1 MMKIRPYLLV
11 SISYISLCSLAQAD
25 ISAVE
30 NEFIFTHTSN
40 THLASQPQLLSSSN
54 LPQTQSE
61 HRDLSAPISLAVT
74 DGPTASVASVCFI
87 TDAGNCGGNDFGN
100 SPDGGSSGG
109 SSSGGSSSSGGDACA
124 PNDAWCL
131 DNQKRCSMEGYNQ
144 TSCNSVST
152 PTHFCPY
159 DNRFFEKCVCKPNLI
174 DCPAGQIGV
183 GESCDGKYASC
194 QCDPKLVSCS
204 SVQVGVGA
212 TCGGKYESCTCKPNL
227 QTCTKPYYGVGE
239 SCGGKY
245 ASCQLDNARA
255 CRESGY
261 TQTGSCNSVQTINK
275 KCPYDPTYFDKCVCR
290 GDLQKCAS
298 PLQGV
303 GTACGGKYKSCK
315 CPTKYKVCDCGKA
328 AGASSCTWNG
338 VTKYTSCKAC
348 CDDTCPSGT
357 SKTYKGAYAGTTE
370 CGSKCY
376 KCNCPYG
383 TGPNFSGSPA
393 GSSECGTC
401 YRCSNTCSQGS
412 LYPRCNYKDTKKKVA
427 TTECGNACYECVH
440 NPDCDVRG
448 TSCRKP
454 YECNYN
460 SCNICESCSYN
471 YDCDVKGTTCSGN
484 YECNYNSCNIC
495 ESCSYNYDCDATD
508 KSCDYG
514 CAETNSCGKCVECKP
529 KPVTYS
535 ATYSGTSY
543 CQGGG
548 NWTGGP
554 VGEFC
559 SVSVSC
565 SNGYSESTSHI
576 VDSHQTMD
584 ECTPHDC
591 SIHDVSPTTSFHP
604 SRCGM

>member
-54 LPQTQSE
+54 LPQTQFEQRASF
-61 HRDLSAPISLAVT
+61 APISLAVT
-74 DGPTASVASVCFI
+74 EGGKLPQLASVCFI

-131 DNQKRCSMEGYNQ
+131 DNQKRCSLEGYNQ

-152 PTHFCPY
+152 PTNFCPY

-174 DCPAGQIGV
+174 DCPAGQVGV

-194 QCDPKLVSCS
+194 QCAPKLVSCS

-212 TCGGKYESCTCKPNL
+212 TCGGKYESCACSPTL

-245 ASCQLDNARA
+245 KSCQLDNARA

-383 TGPNFSGSPA
+383 TGPNFSGTPA
-393 GSSECGTC
+393 GTSECGTC

-412 LYPRCNYKDTKKKVA
+412 LYPRCNYKDTQKKVA
-427 TTECGNACYECVH
+427 TTECGNACYECIH

-454 YECNYN
+454 
-460 SCNICESCSYN
+460 
-471 YDCDVKGTTCSGN
+471 

-514 CAETNSCGKCVECKP
+514 CAETNSCGKCIKCSDQP
-529 KPVTYS
+529 S
-535 ATYSGTSY
+535 
-543 CQGGG
+543 GGG
-548 NWTGGP
+548 PAEVYPPYWTQCCDDLGLTNCTIVHEPYDKCINTYGGDP
-554 VGEFC
+554 C
-559 SVSVSC
+559 SIIQAECQNKGGNLVFSSC
-565 SNGYSESTSHI
+565 SNGK
-576 VDSHQTMD
+576 
-584 ECTPHDC
+584 
-591 SIHDVSPTTSFHP
+591 SFFL
-604 SRCGM
+604 CDN

>member
-1 MMKIRPYLLV
+1 MKIRPYLLV

-30 NEFIFTHTSN
+30 DEFIFTHTSN
-40 THLASQPQLLSSSN
+40 THLASQPQLLSSPI
-54 LPQTQSE
+54 LPQTPSE
-61 HRDLSAPISLAVT
+61 HRDFSAPISLALT
-74 DGPTASVASVCFI
+74 DGSTASVASVCFI
-87 TDAGNCGGNDFGN
+87 TDAGNCGGNDYGGAN
-100 SPDGGSSGG
+100 TPDGDSSGG

-131 DNQKRCSMEGYNQ
+131 DNQKRCSLEGYNQ

-152 PTHFCPY
+152 STNFCPY

-174 DCPAGQIGV
+174 DCPAGQVGV

-212 TCGGKYESCTCKPNL
+212 TCGGKYESCTCNPNL

-255 CRESGY
+255 CKEDGY
-261 TQTGSCNSVQTINK
+261 TRTGSCNDVQTINK

-383 TGPNFSGSPA
+383 TGPNFSGTPA

-412 LYPRCNYKDTKKKVA
+412 LYPRCNYKDTQKKVA

-471 YDCDVKGTTCSGN
+471 YDCDAKGTTCRGPE
-484 YECNYNSCNIC
+484 YICDYNSCGIC
-495 ESCSYNYDCDATD
+495 ASCSYNRDCDATD

-514 CAETNSCGKCVECKP
+514 CAETNSCGKCIKCASGKIEVFWEFP
-529 KPVTYS
+529 YS
-535 ATYSGTSY
+535 CSYVKENEYRSDIHMIRSCVYPNGTSTVLRDWTERRYFYWSNGTSPHDMCMAVNGTSGTY
-543 CQGGG
+543 EE
-548 NWTGGP
+548 GP
-554 VGEFC
+554 C
-559 SVSVSC
+559 
-565 SNGYSESTSHI
+565 
-576 VDSHQTMD
+576 
-584 ECTPHDC
+584 
-591 SIHDVSPTTSFHP
+591 
-604 SRCGM
+604 

>member
-30 NEFIFTHTSN
+30 DEFIFTHTSN
-40 THLASQPQLLSSSN
+40 THLASQPQLLSSPI
-54 LPQTQSE
+54 LPQTPSE
-61 HRDLSAPISLAVT
+61 HRDFSAPISLALT
-74 DGPTASVASVCFI
+74 DGSTASVASVCFI

-100 SPDGGSSGG
+100 SPEGGSSGG

-131 DNQKRCSMEGYNQ
+131 DNQKRCSLEGYNQ

-152 PTHFCPY
+152 PTNFCPY

-174 DCPAGQIGV
+174 DCPAGQVGV

-212 TCGGKYESCTCKPNL
+212 TCGGKYESCACSPTL

-255 CRESGY
+255 CKEDGY
-261 TQTGSCNSVQTINK
+261 TQTGSCNDVQTINK

-383 TGPNFSGSPA
+383 TGPNFSGTPA

-412 LYPRCNYKDTKKKVA
+412 VNPRCSSNETKEKVG
-427 TTECGNACYECVH
+427 TTECGNSCYECVH
-440 NPDCDVRG
+440 NPDCDVRA

-460 SCNICESCSYN
+460 SCNVCESCSYN
-471 YDCDVKGTTCSGN
+471 YDCDVKGTSCKAPEYYCQYNTCG
-484 YECNYNSCNIC
+484 IC
-495 ESCSYNYDCDATD
+495 ESCSYNRDCDVESITCTGD
-508 KSCDYG
+508 SSCSY
-514 CAETNSCGKCVECKP
+514 TNSCGKCTK
-529 KPVTYS
+529 
-535 ATYSGTSY
+535 
-543 CQGGG
+543 
-548 NWTGGP
+548 
-554 VGEFC
+554 C
-559 SVSVSC
+559 STMHYEVRKASCCPSHCGSC
-565 SNGYSESTSHI
+565 SLSSRDCGEVYQECVKDKSTYCHG
-576 VDSHQTMD
+576 
-584 ECTPHDC
+584 HDC
-591 SIHDVSPTTSFHP
+591 SLNHSTDCSGAGNCIYSWYE
-604 SRCGM
+604 